1 MACKILCMNKSKT
14 PFRGTCK
21 SENLRKLKKKTF
33 EDSKSKILQKKIVLI
48 IWHPK
53 SFRKKSFEGH
63 GLRLC
68 LDGWAVIDFSYLEKS
83 HLSSKLKLRLL
94 VKRFY
99 IIHRKIFQI
108 WKIVFPK
115 HQYPKVSIKKQE
127 SLAAAMS
134 YCHFLS

>member
-53 SFRKKSFEGH
+53 SFRKKSFEGYD
-63 GLRLC
+63 LRLC
-68 LDGWAVIDFSYLEKS
+68 LDGCTVPGGTVVKS
-83 HLSSKLKLRLL
+83 CSWERFGWIGSKGR
-94 VKRFY
+94 
-99 IIHRKIFQI
+99 
-108 WKIVFPK
+108 
-115 HQYPKVSIKKQE
+115 E
-127 SLAAAMS
+127 E
-134 YCHFLS
+134 